1 MQVYTV
7 TKIKV
12 NFFVLVLNNKKHKI
26 PGGVLIDMFVKGK
39 DKMGSMDQTFSIN
52 MCMCY
57 FRFLQYLKGID
68 PL

>member
-1 MQVYTV
+1 
-7 TKIKV
+7 
-12 NFFVLVLNNKKHKI
+12 
-26 PGGVLIDMFVKGK
+26 MFVKGK

-52 MCMCY
+52 MCMCC